1 MWDAFDGRLRCSY
14 SGYDEVDEV
23 VAAISLA
30 FSHDGQKI
38 YGGYKRCIKI
48 FDTSRPGRVYHEYR
62 VKFAISCFAQTTEHS
77 QTITCGNWKGY
88 IQHFDLRSPPNQG
101 PLFTLG
107 GHAGGITQLRYSN
120 DAAGSWQLFSGAR
133 RCPKLLQWDMR
144 NYKKPVREFHRE
156 VSTNQRIQFDLSP
169 QQSWLA
175 SGATDGSL
183 NLWNLEQEDQTE
195 SQMLPVHGD
204 CLNGISFH
212 PTLPILATSSG
223 QYHFISGDNHD
234 DTVDITKSQAGDQ
247 QEQEQAPNVN
257 EDRTID
263 YENAVLLLWCGDS
276 YSVDS

>member
-77 QTITCGNWKGY
+77 QTVTCGNWKGY
-88 IQHFDLRSPPNQG
+88 IQHFDLRSQPNQG

-107 GHAGGITQLRYSN
+107 GHAGGVTQLRYSN

-183 NLWNLEQEDQTE
+183 NLWNLEQEDQTK
-195 SQMLPVHGD
+195 SIMLPVHGD

-212 PTLPILATSSG
+212 PMLPILATSSG

-234 DTVDITKSQAGDQ
+234 DTVDITISQAGDQ

-257 EDRTID
+257 ENRTID

-276 YSVDS
+276 YGVDS